1 MAPLVHLAQ
10 VNKTYQALA
19 GPVPALQQLD
29 LSIRAGEHV
38 VITGKSGSGKSTLLN
53 LLAGLDRPDSGEV
66 NIANTNL
73 QDLNEAELALW
84 RGRHLGI
91 VFQFYHLFPTLTALD
106 NILFAMELVNCLPGA
121 EHKDRAES
129 LLHQVGLATKANKF
143 PNELSGGEQQR
154 VAIARAMANDPLIL
168 LADEPTGNL
177 DTHTGQHIK
186 QLFADFHQRGKT
198 LITVTHEAINP
209 GDYDQVIRLADGKII
224 SFFDKSDGQS

>member
-1 MAPLVHLAQ
+1 MTPLVHLAK

-29 LSIRAGEHV
+29 LSIHSGEHV

-53 LLAGLDRPDSGEV
+53 LLAGLDRPDSGELS
-66 NIANTNL
+66 IADTNL
-73 QDLNEAELALW
+73 QDLSEADLALW
-84 RGRHLGI
+84 RGRHVGI

-106 NILFAMELVNCLPGA
+106 NILFALELVNCLPKQEQKEQA
-121 EHKDRAES
+121 LV
-129 LLHQVGLATKANKF
+129 LLEQVGLAAKADKY

-177 DTHTGQHIK
+177 DTHTGQQIK
-186 QLFADFHQRGKT
+186 QLFEAFHRRGKT
-198 LITVTHEAINP
+198 LITVTHETIKPAA
-209 GDYDQVIRLADGKII
+209 YDQVITLEDGRII
-224 SFFDKSDGQS
+224 TK